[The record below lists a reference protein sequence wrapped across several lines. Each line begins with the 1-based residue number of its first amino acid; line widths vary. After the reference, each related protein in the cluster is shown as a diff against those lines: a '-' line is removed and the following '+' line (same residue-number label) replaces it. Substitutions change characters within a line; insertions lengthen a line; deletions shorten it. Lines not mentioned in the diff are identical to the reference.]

1 MDTIDAMRAFVRVV
15 ERCSFIQAAH
25 DLALPKSRISEA
37 VQQLER
43 RTGVRLLDRTTRH
56 VLPTAEGSDYY
67 RRCLH
72 ILEQIADA
80 DGVAGSPVPA
90 GPLKI
95 EVHGTWARRFLLPGL
110 GDFLARYPGIRL
122 HVGEGDRLA
131 DPVREGIDCVIRV
144 GQPADS
150 ELIGRRLGELAEGT
164 FASPAYLARHGVPR
178 TLADLEQHRMIGF
191 ISSATNAPLPF
202 RFTTGD
208 GVQEVTLS
216 VSVSVTA
223 AATNACLAVHGL
235 GMIQVPRYR
244 VAHELATGQL
254 VEVLAHL
261 PPPPVPVYLLYPRG
275 RHRSPRT
282 RVFMEWAAAEFR
294 DRLASLEV
302 PANVCQRTDRTA
314 T

>member
-15 ERCSFIQAAH
+15 ERRSFIQAAH

-43 RTGVRLLDRTTRH
+43 RLGIRLLDRTTRH
-56 VLPTAEGSDYY
+56 VMPTAEGDDYY
-67 RRCLH
+67 RRCLL

-80 DGVAGSPVPA
+80 DSVAASTIPA
-90 GPLKI
+90 GPLRI

-110 GDFLARYPGIRL
+110 GDFLARYPGIQL

-164 FASPAYLARHGVPR
+164 FASPDYLARHGVPQ
-178 TLADLEQHRMIGF
+178 TPADLDHHRMIGF
-191 ISSATNAPLPF
+191 VSSASNGPLPF
-202 RFTTGD
+202 LFATPEGIKS
-208 GVQEVTLS
+208 VMLPVA
-216 VSVSVTA
+216 VSVNA
-223 AATNACLAVHGL
+223 AATNACLAVYGL

-244 VAHELATGQL
+244 VAHELMTGKL
-254 VEVLAHL
+254 VEVLDRF
-261 PPPPVPVYLLYPRG
+261 PPPSTPVYLLYPAG
-275 RHRSPRT
+275 RQRAPRA
-282 RVFMEWAAAEFR
+282 RVFMEWAEAEFR
-294 DRLASLEV
+294 RRLSGLEPM
-302 PANVCQRTDRTA
+302 PARDTTRA
-314 T
+314 L